1 MSFVESDGC
10 RIYYER
16 HGAGPAIMLL
26 HGAGSNA
33 ATWWQQ
39 IPALSRRYTCI
50 SLDYR
55 CFGRSEATAQSLNW
69 DALARDALAV
79 LDAESI
85 ERAALVCQ
93 SLGGGI
99 GLRLAL
105 SHPERVWALVSC
117 GSPLGIDSP
126 AIVERVEQHL
136 RHAEG
141 GQVEQRALAPQFLES
156 QKTLSFLYQQ
166 INSFNPMVF
175 GGTEN
180 ELKMRLRCLITS
192 EVLIRSERLK
202 DVTCPVL
209 LISGEHD
216 PLVPPALATV
226 LAAYF
231 ANARTLTMG
240 GCGHSPYFERPDE
253 FNHSIEDF
261 LARSALPP
269 EPPLQTL

>member
-1 MSFVESDGC
+1 MSFVESDGS

-16 HGAGPAIMLL
+16 HGAGPAVMLL

-39 IPALSRRYTCI
+39 IPAFSQRYTCI

-55 CFGRSEATAQSLNW
+55 CFGRSQATAQSLNW

-85 ERAALVCQ
+85 ERVALVCQ

-117 GSPLGIDSP
+117 GSPLGVDAP
-126 AIVERVEQHL
+126 AVVESVNQHL
-136 RHAEG
+136 RHAQG

-180 ELKMRLRCLITS
+180 EFKMRLRCLTTS
-192 EVLIRSERLK
+192 EVLIRSDRLK

-216 PLVPPALATV
+216 PLVPPALGTV

-231 ANARTLTMG
+231 ANARTLTID
-240 GCGHSPYFERPDE
+240 GCGHSPYFERPHE
-253 FNHSIEDF
+253 FNVAIEDF
-261 LARSALPP
+261 LARSAA
-269 EPPLQTL
+269 